1 MYHIKK
7 LLYVIA
13 STILLGSIATPVLAG
28 ETVLSGSI
36 ICPAA
41 HHTRKGGTEIHDRSF
56 GLRNFNNK
64 STVTITRVR
73 AWDNDGTNTF
83 DGLPAV
89 PGFKITLN
97 PHESGRF
104 NASHVLPTA
113 VPPYN
118 IQQIRIDYVL
128 DKPGMPLHAAYA
140 HFVRRTDLANYQTAR
155 NSGVCMEIPRG
166 AGHSKGGND

>member
-1 MYHIKK
+1 MNHMKK

-13 STILLGSIATPVLAG
+13 PTILLGSIATPVLAG

-41 HHTRKGGTEIHDRSF
+41 HHTRKGGTEIHDRSY
-56 GLRNFNNK
+56 GLRNFNSK
-64 STVTITRVR
+64 STVIITRVR

-89 PGFKITLN
+89 AGFKTTLN
-97 PHESGRF
+97 PHESGKF
-104 NASHVLPTA
+104 NASHVLPS
-113 VPPYN
+113 VVSPYN

-128 DKPGMPLHAAYA
+128 DKPGMPLHVAYA

-155 NSGVCMEIPRG
+155 NSNVCSHIAPG
-166 AGHSKGGND
+166 AGYSKSEGD